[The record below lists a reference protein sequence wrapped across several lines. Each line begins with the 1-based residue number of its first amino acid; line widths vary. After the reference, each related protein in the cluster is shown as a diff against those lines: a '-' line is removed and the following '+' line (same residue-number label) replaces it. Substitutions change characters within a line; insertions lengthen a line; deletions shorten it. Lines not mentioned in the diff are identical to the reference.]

1 MKHRSVRGT
10 IRYTSVK
17 PGMAG
22 MERGREYFSFTHHR
36 DGSTILRAQ
45 CEIEEPAPTVLRDVI
60 YHIGPDMTPLH
71 LHVQLMLDD
80 EFLGSGWMRHD
91 VAAKMIECESAAP
104 TTGRRSESRT
114 VGDFDGFGTHPVV
127 ADAYA
132 TRLMADAAAG
142 SRRQLRMVLP
152 SADHRGATPPAIAEV
167 LIDLE
172 YVGVSRRE
180 VAAGAFDCR
189 HFRFIDDS
197 SEGMGGRTH
206 PAYDIWVTDDDDAIL
221 VYGAIDGYMM
231 NRYELVELVR

>member
-1 MKHRSVRGT
+1 MKHRNVRGT
-10 IRYTSVK
+10 IRYTSAK
-17 PGMAG
+17 PGMEG
-22 MERGREYFSFTHHR
+22 VERGREYFSFTHHG

-45 CEIEEPAPTVLRDVI
+45 CEIEEPDPTVLRDII
-60 YHIGPDMTPLH
+60 YHIGPGMTPLH
-71 LHVQLMLDD
+71 LHVQLMLGD

-91 VAAKMIECESAAP
+91 VAAGAVECESWAP
-104 TTGRRSESRT
+104 STGRRSESRT

-132 TRLMADAAAG
+132 TRLMAGAAAG
-142 SRRQLRMVLP
+142 SRRRLRMILP

-167 LIDLE
+167 LIALE
-172 YVGVSRRE
+172 YVGVARRE

-189 HFRFIDDS
+189 QFRFIDDS
-197 SEGMGGRTH
+197 AAGMGGRTH
-206 PAYDIWVTDDDDAIL
+206 PDYDIWVTDDEDAIL